1 MKITPVTTKRTPL
14 IPMAAVLTGS
24 AVMVACQQQPQGP
37 PGAPLPPPETGLRA
51 DADIQYP
58 ACSGTSTQEASDKD
72 TQLLPGRKPAP

>member
-24 AVMVACQQQPQGP
+24 AAMVACQQQPQGP

-51 DADIQYP
+51 DARIE
-58 ACSGTSTQEASDKD
+58 TSPTAADEQP
-72 TQLLPGRKPAP
+72 QLLGGEPPAL